1 MSAAVTTKHT
11 GPSGE
16 VLLGAMVAGVGALVA
31 LIALLSRVGE
41 WWLLPPTFAV
51 LLGLT
56 AVVMFAVGRML
67 AQQGD
72 EDLARAAVASRTR
85 RERAVTPARSRGIV
99 ARPAAATAGGV

>member
-1 MSAAVTTKHT
+1 MSAAVTSKHT

-31 LIALLSRVGE
+31 LIALMSRVGE
-41 WWLLPPTFAV
+41 WWLLAPTFAV

-56 AVVMFAVGRML
+56 AVVMFAVARML

-72 EDLARAAVASRTR
+72 EDLARAAVASRPR
-85 RERAVTPARSRGIV
+85 PEPAETPARSRGIA
-99 ARPAAATAGGV
+99 ARPAVASAVGV